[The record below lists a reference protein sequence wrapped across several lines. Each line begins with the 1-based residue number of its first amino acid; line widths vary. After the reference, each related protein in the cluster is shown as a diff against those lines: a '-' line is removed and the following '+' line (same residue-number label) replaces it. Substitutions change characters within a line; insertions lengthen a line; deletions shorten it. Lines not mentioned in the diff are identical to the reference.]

1 MLIWEI
7 ITVALRGM
15 WANRFRTFLTM
26 FGIIVGVAS
35 VITLVAVT
43 QGLNQKII
51 DDFDKL
57 GATRMGVFINHWRSR
72 SKIPPN
78 ERLTLEDR
86 DNIRRDCSAVR
97 YVSAIAE
104 FRSDVRQGSK
114 ELTETQCVG
123 SDAEIFDIF
132 NVSFAEGERFAPESS
147 LLRERICILGATTKE
162 NLFFLDRAIGRLV
175 RLGGRNFRVV
185 GVLNSAGD
193 EQIDGMIIL
202 PFFTA
207 YEWIPRNEQNLGIEM
222 AAVSLRHVPLAV
234 RQVEEAVYAGHPHI
248 PVDPDAEE
256 FEKPIRVWNM
266 NEWRE
271 RAKAESKQITVLLL
285 VMGSLSLFIGGIGL
299 MNIMLFSVKERTREI
314 GLRKALGA
322 DSRSILAQFISE
334 SMMIC
339 IGGGILGTGMSFVL
353 CRLIARLPEEARFPD
368 PLITQDAIIIA
379 VAVTFMTGVFFGV
392 WPASQAARLNP
403 IEALRYE

>member
-1 MLIWEI
+1 MLILEI
-7 ITVALRGM
+7 ITVAVRGM

-57 GATRMGVFINHWRSR
+57 GATRMGVYINHWRSKA
-72 SKIPPN
+72 KIPPN
-78 ERLTLEDR
+78 EQLTLEDR
-86 DNIRRDCSAVR
+86 DSIRRECGAVKHVSAVIDFQ
-97 YVSAIAE
+97 AP
-104 FRSDVRQGSK
+104 VRQGSK
-114 ELTETQCVG
+114 ELTEVNCMGV
-123 SDAEIFDIF
+123 DPEIFDIYKINF
-132 NVSFAEGERFAPESS
+132 TEGERFPDESS
-147 LLRERICILGATTKE
+147 LLRERVCVLGATTKE
-162 NLFFLDRAIGRLV
+162 NLFFLDQALGRIIRV
-175 RLGGRNFRVV
+175 GGRNFRVI
-185 GVLNSAGD
+185 GVLESTGEED
-193 EQIDGMIIL
+193 IDGLVLL
-202 PFFTA
+202 PFFTVH
-207 YEWIPRNEQNLGIEM
+207 EWIPRQNQSLGIQM
-222 AAVSLRHVPLAV
+222 AAQTLRHVPLAV
-234 RQVEEAVYAGHPHI
+234 TQVEETIYKNHPRI
-248 PVDPDAEE
+248 PVVADAEE
-256 FEKPIRVWNM
+256 FEKPIRVWNL

-322 DSRSILAQFISE
+322 NSQSILAQFIAE

-339 IGGGILGTGMSFVL
+339 IGGGLIGTGLSFIL
-353 CRLIARLPEEARFPD
+353 CRVIARLPEEARFPP

-379 VAVTFMTGVFFGV
+379 IAVTFMTGVFFGV